1 MKSQR
6 IMKKKKCPKWAEV
19 NIKGGTDM
27 GKGLWRVI
35 LYLLVIFSPLFLI
48 VFLYPETHHN
58 FVYELGKGVALVGT
72 MILVLQVLLAARIKW
87 IVKAFGFDIVI
98 RYHKYVAIIATLL
111 ILAHP
116 ILIAVGESDWSIILS
131 LELPWYILVGKA
143 ALVILL
149 ANVILSAFQEKFRL
163 KFETWRVFH
172 DILSPLLLVLVFFH
186 SFFAGHDLE
195 ELAAMQWLWI
205 VGFGMAVFVFIYHRF
220 IRPWKLSKK
229 PYKVIDVT
237 QEAKEIWTLKF
248 APSNNGQVY
257 DYEPGQFHFLT
268 LKRNRNLP
276 EEEHHFTISS
286 TPTQREYLSSTIKNL
301 GDFTS
306 TVGETKVGD
315 DVIVHGPF
323 GRFSYTFRPEEKDLV
338 FIIGGIGI
346 TPVISML
353 RHMRDTQADLRVLL
367 LYGNKNQQEIAF
379 RDELAEIENGEFPKL
394 KVVHVLNEP
403 EEDWQGETGFI
414 DKEKIKRYC
423 EQRVDGRFF
432 YVCGPPGLLEV
443 TVENLKDMHVDGDQI
458 HLEIFSFLD

>member
-1 MKSQR
+1 
-6 IMKKKKCPKWAEV
+6 
-19 NIKGGTDM
+19 M
-27 GKGLWRVI
+27 GNGLWRVV
-35 LYLLVIFSPLFLI
+35 LYLLVVFTPLILI
-48 VFLYPETHHN
+48 TILYPETHHN
-58 FVYELGKGVALVGT
+58 FVYELGKVTALVGT

-98 RYHKYVAIIATLL
+98 RYHKYVAIFATLL
-111 ILAHP
+111 IVAHP
-116 ILIAVGESDWSIILS
+116 FLLAIGAANWAIIYS
-131 LELPWYILVGKA
+131 LEFPWYILVGKA

-149 ANVILSAFQEKFRL
+149 ANVILSAFQKKFKL

-172 DILSPLLLVLVFFH
+172 DIFSPLLLVLVFFH
-186 SFFAGHDLE
+186 SFFTGHDLE
-195 ELAAMQWLWI
+195 ELAALQWLWI
-205 VGFGMAVFVFIYHRF
+205 IGFGVAVLVFVYHKF
-220 IRPWKLSKK
+220 IRPWKLSKN

-237 QEAKEIWTLKF
+237 QEARDIWTLRV
-248 APSNNGQVY
+248 APTNQGQVY

-268 LKRNRNLP
+268 LKGNRNLP

-286 TPTQREYLSSTIKNL
+286 TPTQREHLSSTIKNL

-306 TVGETKVGD
+306 TIGETKVGD

-367 LYGNKNQQEIAF
+367 LYGNKKQEDIVF
-379 RDELAEIENGEFPKL
+379 RDELAEIENGEFPTL
-394 KVVHVLNEP
+394 KVVHVLQEP

-414 DKEKIKRYC
+414 DKEKIKHYC
-423 EQRVDGRFF
+423 ERRFDGRFF
-432 YVCGPPGLLEV
+432 YVCGPSGLLEI
-443 TVENLKDMHVDGDQI
+443 TLKNLRHMHVDNDQI